1 MPNRIVREGILTS
14 EAVNGLNWAEEVFY
28 RRLLSVVD
36 DFGRYYATPK
46 LLRAACYPLH
56 IDKVS
61 DSDIGKWLSAC
72 ETAALV
78 RVYPASDG
86 KRYLEVQNFK
96 QQQRAKESK
105 FPSPDERLLSTC
117 IAGAQQT
124 LADAHLG
131 VFGVGDVFGD
141 EGGGSA
147 EPPSDS
153 PPPVISIPLN
163 DKTEY
168 GVTQAEVNEW
178 ASAYPA
184 VDVVQ
189 QLREMRAWSVANPSQ
204 RKTRRGFN
212 AFVVR
217 WLSKEQDKGGR
228 PGYANPADNK
238 TTTVPAKPG
247 RDPTLVRLEQEA
259 LSATKPP
266 PEIRERMAQLTRG
279 AA

>member
-105 FPSPDERLLSTC
+105 FPHPPSPDEQLRSAC
-117 IAGAQQT
+117 EADEQQVQ
-124 LADAHLG
+124 ANAHLG
-131 VFGVGDVFGD
+131 VFVD
-141 EGGGSA
+141 EGVVVDEGESRKRAPKPAGFTPPDWINRAHWDAWHSCPKRKKATDDQKRLAVQKLDAWRQAGEDHAGALENAAVGGWQGLFL
-147 EPPSDS
+147 P
-153 PPPVISIPLN
+153 
-163 DKTEY
+163 
-168 GVTQAEVNEW
+168 
-178 ASAYPA
+178 
-184 VDVVQ
+184 
-189 QLREMRAWSVANPSQ
+189 
-204 RKTRRGFN
+204 
-212 AFVVR
+212 
-217 WLSKEQDKGGR
+217 DKGK
-228 PGYANPADNK
+228 ANPADAK

-259 LSATKPP
+259 LAATKPSA
-266 PEIRERMAQLTRG
+266 EIRERMAQLTRG

>member
-105 FPSPDERLLSTC
+105 FPSPDDRLLSAC
-117 IAGAQQT
+117 IADAQHLQ
-124 LADAHLG
+124 ADAHLG
-131 VFGVGDVFGD
+131 VFGVEGVVED
-141 EGGGSA
+141 EGESRKRAPKPAGFI
-147 EPPSDS
+147 PPDWINRAHWDAWHSCAKRRKATDAQKQ
-153 PPPVISIPLN
+153 L
-163 DKTEY
+163 
-168 GVTQAEVNEW
+168 
-178 ASAYPA
+178 A
-184 VDVVQ
+184 VDKLDSWRQ
-189 QLREMRAWSVANPSQ
+189 AGEDYAGALE
-204 RKTRRGFN
+204 N
-212 AFVVR
+212 AAVGGWQGLF
-217 WLSKEQDKGGR
+217 LPDKGK
-228 PGYANPADNK
+228 ANPADNK
-238 TTTVPAKPG
+238 TVTVPTKPG